1 MSLSLHFSHSVWVLT
16 CVASRHRGGGW
27 PSTLSCPKGAITS
40 SVAFW
45 PVSHLTMVTVDTN
58 YSRCDLYLCECNL
71 VPWTKLQTRPV
82 MSSITLCYP
91 SVFLPPFF
99 LFFFFFFFFCR
110 RILCLSAPF
119 SMPLSLSLS
128 LWQPACLTVYL
139 CLEASFSF
147 SLCFALI

>member
-58 YSRCDLYLCECNL
+58 YSRCDLYLCKCNL

-82 MSSITLCYP
+82 MSSITLCCP
-91 SVFLPPFF
+91 SVFLPPPPPAPFLSFF
-99 LFFFFFFFFCR
+99 VGVFFVCLSLS
-110 RILCLSAPF
+110 LCLC
-119 SMPLSLSLS
+119 LCLSLS
-128 LWQPACLTVYL
+128 LWQPAF
-139 CLEASFSF
+139 LEASFSF